1 RMRLL
6 RREVQ
11 SKVLVPDEAIGEYY
25 NRHRQDYEGK
35 EAVHLRQILLP
46 APAALDPAAREAVRQ
61 QARQLYERI
70 AKGEPFD
77 LLAARYSKGPEA
89 AAGGDIGFVERGVI
103 VPEVEKAAFS
113 LPVGQVSDVIE
124 SELGF
129 HIIAVVDKR
138 GAGLKPLAIVRNEI
152 KAKIEEEMIVKK
164 FDEWI
169 DGIRKKS
176 FIDVR
181 L

>member
-1 RMRLL
+1 
-6 RREVQ
+6 
-11 SKVLVPDEAIGEYY
+11 
-25 NRHRQDYEGK
+25 
-35 EAVHLRQILLP
+35 
-46 APAALDPAAREAVRQ
+46 
-61 QARQLYERI
+61 
-70 AKGEPFD
+70 
-77 LLAARYSKGPEA
+77 
-89 AAGGDIGFVERGVI
+89 
-103 VPEVEKAAFS
+103 VEKAAFS
-113 LPVGQVSDVIE
+113 LPVGKVSDVIE

-138 GAGLKPLAIVRNEI
+138 GAGLKPLAVVRNEI
-152 KAKIEEEMIVKK
+152 KAKIEEEMVMKK